1 MTGASRGIGRAI
13 ALDLAN
19 AGFDVVAAMRNPA
32 DGADL
37 AAQVGDGGGSI
48 SVQRID
54 MDDPDTFVVPDGLR
68 VLVNNAGIE
77 REYLPVEHVDLAD
90 WRAVFETNLFGLVE
104 LTGRAIPVM
113 RAGGGG
119 VVCNVTSSSILA
131 AIPFYSVYRASKAAA
146 SALPLVE
153 MARPVL
159 DTLRTTTGESVQ
171 LYVREGEGRR
181 CVVSLESPHGL
192 RWIVPEGSLLP
203 LGAGSAG
210 HVLEGE
216 RVDKRGW
223 IQSIGEREAGVASVS
238 APVMNAQG
246 IIVAAISVSGPIERL
261 SRKPGERHG
270 AAVVE
275 AAKDLAKLL

>member
-1 MTGASRGIGRAI
+1 M
-13 ALDLAN
+13 D
-19 AGFDVVAAMRNPA
+19 
-32 DGADL
+32 
-37 AAQVGDGGGSI
+37 SI
-48 SVQRID
+48 SGVGVVDKVIAVLRSLEANGPLSLIDLQDAMGMPRATAHRLASALEDHGLVQRD
-54 MDDPDTFVVPDGLR
+54 SNGRFALG
-68 VLVNNAGIE
+68 
-77 REYLPVEHVDLAD
+77 
-90 WRAVFETNLFGLVE
+90 WGLVG
-104 LTGRAIPVM
+104 LG
-113 RAGGGG
+113 
-119 VVCNVTSSSILA
+119 
-131 AIPFYSVYRASKAAA
+131 KAAA

>member
-1 MTGASRGIGRAI
+1 MDSISGVGVVDKVIAVLRALETNGASSLIELQDATGMPRATAHRLAS
-13 ALDLAN
+13 ALED
-19 AGFDVVAAMRNPA
+19 
-32 DGADL
+32 
-37 AAQVGDGGGSI
+37 
-48 SVQRID
+48 
-54 MDDPDTFVVPDGLR
+54 
-68 VLVNNAGIE
+68 
-77 REYLPVEHVDLAD
+77 H
-90 WRAVFETNLFGLVE
+90 GLVRRDSN
-104 LTGRAIPVM
+104 GRFALGWGLV
-113 RAGGGG
+113 GLG
-119 VVCNVTSSSILA
+119 
-131 AIPFYSVYRASKAAA
+131 KAAA

-159 DTLRTTTGESVQ
+159 DTLRTRTGESVQ